1 MDRIDAMRVF
11 IRVAEQRSFTQT
23 AQDLN
28 LPRSTVTDAI
38 KQLEKRLNVRLLQRT
53 TRHVSP
59 TLDGEAYYQR
69 CLRIIADIEDA
80 EMAFANASPR
90 GLLRIDVQGTL
101 ARHFVLP
108 QLPNFIEQYPDI
120 ELFISEGDRLVDL
133 IREGIDGVLRVGNL
147 QDSDMVARRVALLP
161 QVTCAAPQYLQRQGI
176 PLELDQLSGHQM
188 VGFRSS
194 ATGSLMP
201 LEFATDTPFNT
212 NKIWRTNETP
222 SAEVTI
228 EKSYPPSTAYSHT
241 KTQQVKLPTV
251 LSVSG
256 AESFVAAARLG
267 LGIIQVP
274 RYHIESD
281 LTAGTL
287 IEILPKY
294 APPPMPVSFLYPH
307 NRQLSP
313 RVRIFSDWLSQL
325 FLASTIK

>member
-11 IRVAEQRSFTQT
+11 IRVVEQRSFTQT

-28 LPRSTVTDAI
+28 LPRSSVTDAV

-69 CLRIIADIEDA
+69 CLRIVADIEDA
-80 EMAFANASPR
+80 EMAFADAKPR
-90 GLLRIDVQGTL
+90 GLLRIDVHGTL

-108 QLPNFIEQYPDI
+108 QLTDFIAQYPDI

-147 QDSDMVARRVALLP
+147 QDSEMIARRMALLP
-161 QVTCAAPQYLQRQGI
+161 QVTCAAPRYLQQHGTPRTRD
-176 PLELDQLSGHQM
+176 ELTGHQM

-194 ATGSLMP
+194 VTGGLMP
-201 LEFATDTPFNT
+201 LEFCIDTLLSPVT
-212 NKIWRTNETP
+212 RKADSLQRPVSRPTP
-222 SAEVTI
+222 DIQTVN
-228 EKSYPPSTAYSHT
+228 
-241 KTQQVKLPTV
+241 LPAV

-274 RYHIESD
+274 RYHVEPD
-281 LTAGTL
+281 LCAGTL
-287 IEILPKY
+287 VEILPEY
-294 APPPMPVSFLYPH
+294 APPPLPVSFLYPH

-313 RVRIFSDWLSQL
+313 RVRAFSDWLSRI
-325 FLASTIK
+325 FLPNSD

>member
-11 IRVAEQRSFTQT
+11 IRVVEQRSFTQT
-23 AQDLN
+23 ARDLD

-80 EMAFANASPR
+80 EMAFAHAKPR

-108 QLPNFIEQYPDI
+108 QLPDFIAQYPDI

-161 QVTCAAPQYLQRQGI
+161 QVTCASPQYLQQHGT
-176 PLELDQLSGHQM
+176 PELPTQLSGHQM

-194 ATGSLMP
+194 ATGGLLP
-201 LEFATDTPFNT
+201 LEFSPHSSLGAYPTVRSAHSLSAPHLSS
-212 NKIWRTNETP
+212 ETL
-222 SAEVTI
+222 
-228 EKSYPPSTAYSHT
+228 
-241 KTQQVKLPTV
+241 QVKLPAV
-251 LSVSG
+251 LSVTG

-267 LGIIQVP
+267 LGMIQVP
-274 RYHIESD
+274 RYHIAPD
-281 LTAGTL
+281 LAAGTL
-287 IEILPKY
+287 IEILPEFP
-294 APPPMPVSFLYPH
+294 PPPMPVSFLYPH
-307 NRQLSP
+307 SRQLSP

-325 FLASTIK
+325 FLTAEIKG

>member
-1 MDRIDAMRVF
+1 MRVF
-11 IRVAEQRSFTQT
+11 TRVVEQRSFTQT
-23 AQDLN
+23 AEDLN

-38 KQLEKRLNVRLLQRT
+38 KQLEKRFNVRLLQRT

-69 CLRIIADIEDA
+69 CLHIIADIEDA
-80 EMAFANASPR
+80 EMAFANAKPR

-108 QLPNFIEQYPDI
+108 QLPDFIAQYPDI

-147 QDSDMVARRVALLP
+147 QDSDMVARRVTLLP
-161 QVTCAAPQYLQRQGI
+161 QVTCAAPSYLQQYGM
-176 PLELDQLSGHQM
+176 PHSLKQLAEHQM

-194 ATGSLMP
+194 ATGGLMP
-201 LEFATDTPFNT
+201 LEF
-212 NKIWRTNETP
+212 
-222 SAEVTI
+222 SAHGTLPR
-228 EKSYPPSTAYSHT
+228 PPKANSH
-241 KTQQVKLPTV
+241 QQSSPRSSPEYHQIKLRTV

-274 RYHIESD
+274 RYHIEPD
-281 LTAGTL
+281 LMNGTL
-287 IEILPKY
+287 IEILPEY
-294 APPPMPVSFLYPH
+294 APPSMPVSFLYPH

-325 FLASTIK
+325 FLTTE